1 MEGARASGHAAP
13 YDRPMPNSARIIV
26 VSGVVIRD
34 PRGRLLTVRKRG
46 TSRFMLPGGKPETSE
61 SAVHAASRECAEEVG
76 LVVAIER
83 LTELG
88 RFRSAAANESGFEIE
103 ATVFGYDGVVDEVT
117 PSAEIAEIR
126 GLDVDARPLPDDL
139 APLLIDHV
147 IPAL

>member
-1 MEGARASGHAAP
+1 MSSTP
-13 YDRPMPNSARIIV
+13 RIIV

-34 PRGRLLTVRKRG
+34 RRGRLLTVRKRG

-61 SAVHAASRECAEEVG
+61 SAVAAASRECAEEVG
-76 LVVAIER
+76 LVIPAHR
-83 LTELG
+83 LRCWGE
-88 RFRSAAANESGFEIE
+88 FRSAAANESGCDIE
-103 ATVFGYDGVVDEVT
+103 ATVFGYDGVVDELT

-126 GLDVDARPLPDDL
+126 WLDLEDRPLPEDL